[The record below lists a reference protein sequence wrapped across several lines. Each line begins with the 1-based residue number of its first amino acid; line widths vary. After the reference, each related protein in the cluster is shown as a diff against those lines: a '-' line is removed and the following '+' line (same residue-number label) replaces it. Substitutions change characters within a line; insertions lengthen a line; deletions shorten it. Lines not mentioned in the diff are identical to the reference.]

1 MQELQLLMKAQLKYV
16 LYMLA
21 LFVLGWGFTDYKSV
35 FAGLILGAVVGLF
48 NAWVL
53 AKRSMRIGQAAVE
66 GKKARSAGSITRY
79 ASAILA
85 AMIALEFPE
94 HFSIIGT
101 VLGLVATTVVITIVF
116 IIQKYNVNNEEE
128 R

>member
-1 MQELQLLMKAQLKYV
+1 MQELQLLMKAQLKYI
-16 LYMLA
+16 LYILA

-35 FAGLILGAVVGLF
+35 FAGLILGTVVGLF
-48 NAWVL
+48 NLWVL
-53 AKRSMRIGQAAVE
+53 AKRSMKIGQAAVE
-66 GKKARSAGSITRY
+66 GKKVRSAGSFSRY

-85 AMIALEFPE
+85 TLIAMEFPE
-94 HFSIIGT
+94 HISIIGT
-101 VLGLVATTVVITIVF
+101 VLGLVTATVVVTIVF

>member
-1 MQELQLLMKAQLKYV
+1 MQELQLLMKASLKYL
-16 LYMLA
+16 LYIMA
-21 LFVLGWGFTDYKSV
+21 LFVLGWGFTDYKTV
-35 FAGLILGAVVGLF
+35 FAGLILGMVVGLF
-48 NAWVL
+48 NVWLL
-53 AKRSMRIGQAAVE
+53 AKRTMKIGQAAVE
-66 GKKARSAGSITRY
+66 GKKAKSVGSISRY

-85 AMIALEFPE
+85 TMIALEFPE

-101 VLGLVATTVVITIVF
+101 VLGLVTTTVVVIIVF